1 MDKEKAKEKIAFLSS
16 ELKKHN
22 HSYYDLDNPT
32 ISDYEYDMLL
42 KELIE
47 LENLYPEFRLP
58 DSPTSEVG
66 GTAKSTFEK
75 VNHTVKML
83 SLGDVF
89 SYDEIKDFV
98 FKIQS
103 RYENVSF
110 SVEPKIDGLS
120 ISLEYE
126 NGRLLRGSTRG
137 NGDIGEDISEN
148 LRAIADIPSYIDF
161 KSSFLEVR
169 CEAYMPK
176 KSFETLQNNTNNLFK
191 NSRNAAAG
199 SLRQKD
205 PSITKERDLS
215 VFAFN
220 IQQIQSDEY
229 NFSNHSEQLAFLSKL
244 GFKVVESSICSTYD
258 EIISIIENIGKE
270 RNNLS
275 YDIDGIVIKV
285 NDLSQRADLGN
296 TAKVPRWAIAYKF
309 PPEEK
314 ETIINDIEL
323 NVGRTGIITPT
334 AVFDPVFI
342 SGSVV
347 SRATLNNQSYI
358 NEKSINIG
366 DKVLIRKAGEIIPEI
381 VSNINH
387 IEENGIYKIPDKC
400 PICNSDVIFSD
411 DLKSAYCMNQFCP
424 SQIEN
429 SIIHFVSKNAMN
441 IVGMGE
447 AVVRKLI
454 SNEFIKVSSDIYYL
468 KEDQLLQIDKLKEK
482 SVANLLNSIDK
493 SKSSNLDNLI
503 FALGIKNV
511 GLQTA
516 KLIAEKYRN
525 IDNFLA
531 TKVEELSTI
540 DGIGDI
546 VASDI
551 VRTISDSYFI
561 ENIEKLKYAG
571 VNTEYISKEVNGKY
585 SGLEFVITG
594 KFEYG
599 SRKLITEK
607 IISMGGKVSNSV
619 TKKTNYLLA
628 GEKSGSKLKKAQ
640 ELGIEVIGE
649 NRLLEF
655 LEE

>member
-47 LENLYPEFRLP
+47 LENLYPEFRLS

-103 RYENVSF
+103 RYEDVSF

-126 NGRLLRGSTRG
+126 NGKLLRGSTRG

-161 KSSFLEVR
+161 KNSFLEVR

-258 EIISIIENIGKE
+258 EIISVIENIGKE